1 MKTFYKLGSML
12 LCSAF
17 LLCNCTKENPTDGDG
32 TQPGGTPGE
41 VREVMVTLKNQLVLQ
56 KGATKATGAGSV
68 ATKAEAPIATAA
80 ENAISTLDVYVF
92 GAKTENGD
100 YTFQERFAY
109 RADSK
114 DRLPQGATELLL
126 NAGSDGKETTALIK
140 LKKGLFV
147 KLYCIANDTTLVDPA
162 TDKVVKA
169 ADFTPITFT
178 ESEDGTPRFAAEGKP
193 QESTFVGWHTRLLTA
208 AVKADTLATPL
219 AMAGACTTPI
229 DLTSFDNSARVQVGF
244 RLTRLVARFDIN
256 NKAGDSRFTIET
268 VSMGNGRRGSGLFPI
283 RVYGNLPE
291 AEPDQLITYP
301 VHAFYGDNAN
311 NGLCTGAFYAYPSPR
326 QDKAFL
332 ILNGKYK
339 VNETEMKNVSYQIPF
354 TQPTADGNTAWL
366 DIANNHR
373 YTIAV
378 TKADAYHLD
387 ANILVTDWADDG
399 SIEYTPDNK
408 PGEIVVT
415 IPEAFKGDSE
425 YDEEMKIVNMSLKE
439 GSSFEI
445 TTTSTSALALTKVY
459 AGNTAARQFD
469 WLDVSEPETT
479 IRAEGITTYKYKA
492 TLKAPYTAGRYPKT
506 TLRFASLTD
515 GSESIIYVEAIAV
528 PQPIETQQP
537 PKAPNGISDN
547 PNLFDVELLDARLY
561 RITDSRTQ
569 VNITCPDGV
578 ELESKPDWLTVTYV
592 SDNGAVTLF
601 NLRLNNRDAV
611 VENNQGTVVFHNKK
625 KKELKANVTVTLL
638 DAPVVTSY
646 EAIGPDNTVVPGTP
660 DDTTPDNIVLLIKKD
675 NKVTV
680 KTNSM
685 DGVNVMIDYPEGSP
699 QWLTYSGAATG
710 TNTVTDTRAILPTV
724 MNKVQELT
732 FLPVENKLAGAKTA
746 TVTLKNIIGG
756 KDDIFTMTPEMP
768 APELTK
774 GKEASVPVQDILK
787 AETKA
792 ITLYQLPGD
801 NATGSKMQ
809 ITAASLGGSI
819 LAIEGTGATVSPAE
833 NTANEANYILKPALS
848 DGTAKATVTLHAKN
862 YTDKEKI
869 TDYAVTVLR
878 SDLTGDTKASLT
890 AAANQSVT
898 FKASSHEGFSI
909 DNAAIQW
916 QPDGQTGGVRWFNIR
931 ETEVEAGTDKTI
943 TAIAVAT
950 TTTAQIRPATVTLK
964 NKIADGGDLK
974 VTVTPVYSIPTLAV
988 VDKSASPSQNT
999 LTAGAA
1005 ASTLKLYRIANST
1018 IKIKATAVGGN
1029 KAIDMNGVTVS
1040 GGDTYQTENTYTV
1053 TLNNKATGGSFKIV
1067 NKSDPTKI
1075 QTVTVQA
1082 PVATITSKNVTLA
1095 VNFNQTATAATSS
1108 PEGFTA
1114 SVTNWGGGGAWFDL
1128 PTKDFGKNN
1137 VNVTVKVNASLGN
1150 IGIKPAT
1157 VTLKNK
1163 IAGGGDITFTVTPTL
1178 GTPAV
1183 KRVSA
1188 IPTGNTPATNNA
1200 TLGNNTT
1207 LTLYKLATAT
1217 NYVLSATC
1225 YGGSKAVM
1233 SGSGFTLSP
1242 NNSVSTNVTQNY
1254 TLTATATSGSG
1265 SVTIYNADS
1274 KNPVTFPVSIKNGVM
1289 TLDKSEITLTPAN
1302 GSAQGL
1308 KLTSGAGYKS
1318 YSVNWN
1324 GGSGWFGLPSSVAGG
1339 TNVAFN
1345 VTANTAN
1352 SNPKE
1357 ATVTLVN
1364 AIEGAPNLTNLKV
1377 KVGATAPKVTSY
1389 SNPSI
1394 TTATA
1399 VSANT
1404 GSGTNVE
1411 LWAVDNSSIQVTIDA
1426 IGGSSVYSQTNVNVT
1441 GGNTTNQQNTFT
1453 ITSTNGN
1460 QGSFVIANKIAPNL
1474 DKLTFTVKKKA
1485 DAISANNL
1493 SVTAA
1498 LSGATNISVNSNL
1511 GCTASVLNNNWG
1523 SGGGQWFNFKTADV
1537 NGGSKT
1543 IQIEQLSTNNNTIM
1557 KPVTIRLTS
1566 KASGGATK
1574 DITVTPTFVAPTL
1587 SATSGQVP
1595 SQAKNKVF
1603 IPNRTIDFTV
1613 TPPAGGYTVSS
1624 NNTNIATVSQD
1635 GHKITVTLK
1644 TNSSTTI
1651 AVKNASGGQTTNYTV
1666 SGGANANLY
1675 NGKQVWYYYGYMIAP
1690 EDAAGSSTWNTN
1702 LTATYCSNKSGATWY
1717 VPSADDWRTIL
1728 QSSGNKIA
1736 PNDVYNEYRSKG
1748 VFPTNISQYY
1758 WSATAS
1764 NLVYANYMLFDAGSA
1779 KVNENPFSFNYQV
1792 RCVAK

>member
-1 MKTFYKLGSML
+1 MNTFYKL
-12 LCSAF
+12 SAI
-17 LLCNCTKENPTDGDG
+17 LLCNAFLSGSCTKETEQKSTD
-32 TQPGGTPGE
+32 PVTPDADNSR
-41 VREVMVTLKNQLVLQ
+41 REVMMTLKNKL
-56 KGATKATGAGSV
+56 SV
-68 ATKAEAPIATAA
+68 KPVPSKAETPIATAA

-92 GAKTENGD
+92 GATQENGD
-100 YTFQERFAY
+100 YTFLERFAY
-109 RADSK
+109 RADANDK
-114 DRLPQGATELLL
+114 LPKGATELQLNTNGADGNETNGLL
-126 NAGSDGKETTALIK
+126 K

-147 KLYCIANDTTLVDPA
+147 KLYCIANDTTLIDPA
-162 TDKVVKA
+162 NNKEIKP
-169 ADFTPITFT
+169 ADFIPITFA
-178 ESEDGTPRFAAEGKP
+178 ESEDGNPKPGTEGVP
-193 QESTFVGWHTRLLTA
+193 QETAFTTWHTRLLTT

-219 AMAGACTTPI
+219 TMAGALTTPL
-229 DLTSFDNSARVQVGF
+229 DLTGFDNSARVQIGL
-244 RLTRLVARFDIN
+244 RLTRLAARFDID
-256 NKAGDSRFTIET
+256 NKAGDSRFTIAT
-268 VSMGNGRRGSGLFPI
+268 VAMGNARRGSGYFPI
-283 RVYGNLPE
+283 RVYGKLPE
-291 AEPDQLITYP
+291 AEPGELITTP
-301 VHAFYGDNAN
+301 ARALAGENAN
-311 NGLCTGAFYAYPSPR
+311 NGLCTGAFYAYPSTK
-326 QDKAFL
+326 QDKAFM
-332 ILNGKYK
+332 ILKGKYK
-339 VNETEMKNVSYQIPF
+339 VNDTEMKDVSYQIPF
-354 TQPTADGNTAWL
+354 IQQKPDGNVTAF

-373 YTIAV
+373 YTIAI
-378 TKADAYHLD
+378 TKADVYHLD
-387 ANILVTDWADDG
+387 ANIQVADWTDDG

-408 PGEIVVT
+408 PGEIIVT

-439 GSSFEI
+439 GSSFEVS
-445 TTTSTSALALTKVY
+445 TTSTSALALTKVY
-459 AGNTAARQFD
+459 AGNTAAKQFD

-479 IRAEGITTYKYKA
+479 IRAEGITTYKYKV

-515 GSESIIYVEAIAV
+515 GSESIIYIEAIAV
-528 PQPIETQQP
+528 PQPIDTQQP
-537 PKAPNGISDN
+537 AKAPNGTSDN
-547 PNLFDVELLDARLY
+547 PNLFDVELLEASLY
-561 RITDSRTQ
+561 RITNSRTL

-578 ELESKPDWLTVTYV
+578 ELESKPDWLTVTHG
-592 SDNGAVTLF
+592 SENGAVTLF
-601 NLRLNNRDAV
+601 DLLLNNRDAV

-646 EAIGPDNTVVPGTP
+646 EAIGADNTVEPGAP
-660 DDTTPDNIVLLIKKD
+660 DDTTPDNIVILIKKD
-675 NKVTV
+675 NKAAV

-685 DGVNVMIDYPEGSP
+685 DGVNVVIDYPDDSP
-699 QWLTYSGAATG
+699 EWLTYSGAATG
-710 TNTVTDTRAILPTV
+710 INTIINTKAIIPTV

-732 FLPVENKLAGAKTA
+732 FLPIENKLAGAKTA

-756 KDDIFTMTPEMP
+756 KDDVFTMTPEMP

-774 GKEASVPVQDILK
+774 GKEVSVPVQDILN

-809 ITAASLGGSI
+809 ITASSLGGS
-819 LAIEGTGATVSPAE
+819 LLDIEGTEATVSPAE

-848 DGTAKATVTLHAKN
+848 DGTDKATVTLHAKN
-862 YTDKEKI
+862 YTDKEKMV
-869 TDYAVTVLR
+869 DYTVTVLR

-890 AAANQSVT
+890 AAKDQSVT
-898 FKASSHEGFSI
+898 FKASSHEGFNI

-916 QPDGQTGGVRWFNIR
+916 QPDGQTGGIRWFNIR
-931 ETEVEAGTDKTI
+931 ENDVEAGMDKTI

-964 NKIADGGDLK
+964 NKIVNGGNLK
-974 VTVTPVYSIPTLAV
+974 VTVTPVYTVPTLAV

-999 LTAGAA
+999 LTAGAT

-1018 IKIKATAVGGN
+1018 VKIKATAVGGN

-1075 QTVTVQA
+1075 QTVTVEA

-1095 VNFNQTATAATSS
+1095 VNLNQTATAATSS

-1128 PTKDFGKNN
+1128 PTKDFSKNN

-1150 IGIKPAT
+1150 MGIKPAT

-1163 IAGGGDITFTVTPTL
+1163 ITGGGDITFTVTPTL
-1178 GTPAV
+1178 GTAAI

-1188 IPTGNTPATNNA
+1188 IPAGNTPATNNA

-1207 LTLYKLATAT
+1207 LILYKLTTAT

-1233 SGSGFTLSP
+1233 SGTGFTLSP

-1254 TLTATATSGSG
+1254 TLTATATSGNG

-1289 TLDKSEITLTPAN
+1289 TLDKSEITLTPSN
-1302 GSAQGL
+1302 GSVQGL

-1324 GGSGWFGLPSSVAGG
+1324 GGSAWFGLPSSVAGG

-1364 AIEGAPNLTNLKV
+1364 AVAGAPNLTNLKV
-1377 KVGATAPKVTSY
+1377 KVGATTPKVTSY
-1389 SNPSI
+1389 SNPSP
-1394 TTATA
+1394 
-1399 VSANT
+1399 SQNT
-1404 GSGTNVE
+1404 GNGNNITLYDVS
-1411 LWAVDNSSIQVTIDA
+1411 NSYIDVTIDA
-1426 IGGSSVYSQTNVNVT
+1426 IGGSYVYTTNNVT
-1441 GGNTTNQQNTFT
+1441 VSGGNTTDQMNTFRV
-1453 ITSTNGN
+1453 ITTDNKN
-1460 QGSFVIANKIAPNL
+1460 GSFVIANKAANTMQ
-1474 DKLTFTVKKKA
+1474 LTINVTKKA
-1485 DAISANNL
+1485 DAITADNI

-1498 LSGATNISVNSNL
+1498 TSGTTDINVSSEL
-1511 GCTASVLNNNWG
+1511 GCTATVLNNNWN
-1523 SGGGQWFNFKTADV
+1523 GGGDWFSFTTSSV
-1537 NGGSKT
+1537 NAGSNQK
-1543 IQIEQLSTNNNTIM
+1543 IQITQSSGNTDKIM

-1566 KASGGATK
+1566 QATSGATK
-1574 DITVTPTFVAPTL
+1574 DITVTPTNFKAPTL
-1587 SATSGQVP
+1587 SATSGTLAAV
-1595 SQAKNKVF
+1595 ARNGVI
-1603 IPNRTIDFTV
+1603 IPTTSTFTF
-1613 TPPAGGYTVSS
+1613 TKPAGGVGKIQIYS
-1624 NNTNIATVSQD
+1624 TNIATFSVD
-1635 GHKITVTLK
+1635 GTTVK
-1644 TNSSTTI
+1644 VKAKEQGSTSI
-1651 AVKNASGGQTTNYTV
+1651 LIPNASVPLLEAGATSKYDVTV
-1666 SGGANANLY
+1666 GLANLY
-1675 NGKQVWYYYGYMIAP
+1675 NNQQVWYYSGLLLSPVYEKMQYSNI
-1690 EDAAGSSTWNTN
+1690 S
-1702 LTATYCSNKSGATWY
+1702 TYCPQGWHI
-1717 VPSADDWRTIL
+1717 PSAEEWKTIAQTDDDH
-1728 QSSGNKIA
+1728 SSPLYKEFIT
-1736 PNDVYNEYRSKG
+1736 KG
-1748 VFPTNISQYY
+1748 VFTNSSNDMVFWSTTQSQSSTYFNAVLVVTDY
-1758 WSATAS
+1758 DIRMS
-1764 NLVYANYMLFDAGSA
+1764 NLGIQNSYYA
-1779 KVNENPFSFNYQV
+1779 
-1792 RCVAK
+1792 RCVRTP